1 MTADRRALIARNT
14 YPLAGTNTPTVLAV
28 TNRTHSNLAGPGATG
43 PDAADAIDVAPADAV
58 DARPPLPAIESTSGG
73 RLSTTGVSA

>member
-28 TNRTHSNLAGPGATG
+28 TNRTHSNLAGPGA
-43 PDAADAIDVAPADAV
+43 ADAIDVAPADAV